1 VRISK
6 EARPPLSIELA
17 GPWGFY
23 RTFLPAHGL
32 PRLPQA
38 SVAEIAIAA
47 GSPLQIPLLIRNDGT
62 SPREVT
68 LSLTMPKGWTVENG
82 PTAYTVGANDIYPPQ
97 LALTTPKHASKQ
109 IREITC
115 EAKSGGDIAG
125 QSRCMCNCAPADY
138 RSR

>member
-1 VRISK
+1 MNTLRRLIQPSLLTWCRRVTKIRAVKSVVKSSLTGDIFEAVTTQVAVSLPRAVAGLK

-68 LSLTMPKGWTVENG
+68 L
-82 PTAYTVGANDIYPPQ
+82 
-97 LALTTPKHASKQ
+97 
-109 IREITC
+109 
-115 EAKSGGDIAG
+115 
-125 QSRCMCNCAPADY
+125 
-138 RSR
+138 